1 MERGV
6 WMGLRTKLDTWK
18 RRTQEIKV
26 EAHAVYLASKD
37 PRVPWHAKLLAL
49 FVIGYL
55 FSPIDL
61 IPDFIPVVGYLD
73 DLLIVPAGLLI
84 VMKLIPQEV
93 LAEHREA
100 ARATALEKKPN
111 RVAAGVIVAIWV
123 VFLLLSVHFIIH
135 RLK

>member
-61 IPDFIPVVGYLD
+61 IPDFIPVGGYLD

-111 RVAAGVIVAIWV
+111 WVAAGVIVAIWV